1 MSKYAHNVVEN
12 ALSFNDDE
20 RSIVHVI
27 TDETINRYGQIVR
40 MDGIDTTGY
49 DKNPVVFFNHYSDK
63 LPIGR
68 NMWHKNEMRNGVK
81 SKIAKTQFHDGE
93 EGTTIYNMWKDKFLN
108 ASSIGFGVIEMK
120 PYKNSNGD
128 FEAIE
133 FTKTDLGEYSIV
145 GVPANKN
152 AVRNAVEKYGN
163 SGWIINSI
171 IEESE
176 KEVELLDKVVSL
188 QSELNSLKSEI
199 EIIKSAD
206 AVAELRNS
214 ITEIASKIETMMVEN
229 LARDRKEKFNNLLR
243 QVSSGEFSR

>member
-1 MSKYAHNVVEN
+1 MSKYSHNVIEN
-12 ALSFNDDE
+12 SLAFNDDE

-40 MDGIDTTGY
+40 MSGIDTTGY
-49 DKNPVVFFNHYSDK
+49 DKNPVVFFNHYSDR

-68 NMWHKNEMRNGVK
+68 NLWHKNETRNGVK

-93 EGTTIYNMWKDKFLN
+93 EGTAIYGMWKDGFLN
-108 ASSIGFGVIEMK
+108 ASSIGFGVIEAK
-120 PYKNSNGD
+120 PLISNKGD

-176 KEVELLDKVVSL
+176 KDEDLSVKIVAMQSEIVSL
-188 QSELNSLKSEI
+188 KAEI
-199 EIIKSAD
+199 ENAKYLPMIEEMKNAIAGI
-206 AVAELRNS
+206 ENS
-214 ITEIASKIETMMVEN
+214 IKNIMVEN
-229 LARDRKEKFNNLLR
+229 VARDRREKFDKLLHEINTR
-243 QVSSGEFSR
+243 SV